1 METSCGLVLAN
12 GDLVLLLRYP
22 QGHWGFP
29 KGHVEEAD
37 SGLRDTALRELE
49 EETGICDAV
58 VIGTWS
64 QTTQY
69 TYSRRGSKREKQV
82 HWFPAKTKTFDVTLS
97 HEHTDYMWVEV
108 DEAIDWITFT
118 EEKVI
123 LQGARQILGI

>member
-1 METSCGLVLAN
+1 METSCGLILAN
-12 GDLVLLLRYP
+12 GDLILLLRYP

-29 KGHVEEAD
+29 KGHVED
-37 SGLRDTALRELE
+37 SDSSLRETALRELK
-49 EETGICDAV
+49 EETGISDAKI
-58 VIGTWS
+58 IGTWS

-69 TYSRRGSKREKQV
+69 TYSRRGSKREKRV

-108 DEAIDWITFT
+108 SEAIDWITFA

-123 LQGARQILGI
+123 LQGAREVLGI